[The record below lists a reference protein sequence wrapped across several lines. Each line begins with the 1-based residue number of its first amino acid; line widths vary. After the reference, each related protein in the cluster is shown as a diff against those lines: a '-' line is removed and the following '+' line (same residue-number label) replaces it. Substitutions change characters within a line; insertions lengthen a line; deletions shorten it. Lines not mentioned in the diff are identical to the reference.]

1 MSIKYMMRISTYA
14 PFHKLSLSVAISLA
28 LFGCG
33 ASSDEAT
40 TNSKPESPTSGDTLY
55 YAQDVIRQSTP
66 TNTFFVDLSNNMESS
81 DDSSVTLTTVTS
93 LNNSYDCNVV
103 SQNANGFTISA
114 QSAKVCDYR
123 YRVGAALPSDI
134 AMSSHSNYGE
144 ARISA
149 TSATSGDGFA
159 EATVR
164 AAVGESTEQLTPI
177 SGLTSSFT
185 SVQIDI
191 AKELGNAGYSLD
203 TSTYALAT
211 TVTLPNGDATN
222 STAIANTSTNTID
235 YTPGDGIPSGVERIL
250 YSYSDGS
257 SVLAGSID
265 IAVSTDTNSAPTA
278 ESRRKISYIDPDSG
292 DEVAK
297 IPYGKQLRFNVTD
310 LISDP
315 DGDTLHLV
323 DIYSFGATILIPN
336 DANNDGNLFN
346 DTEFDFTSTQ
356 PGETS
361 VSYVVSDGKG
371 GYATGILQGYVGNP
385 YEPIVSVNIY
395 LPPLMYADARDAEII
410 ATPQV
415 GNGTTA
421 LNGITTA
428 SHDWHTANSLCQAR
442 GARLPTAMELQSLYD
457 DGNTSGRLFTNHN
470 WPIDVNYWASDQGTS
485 GTSYHRSVNMAD
497 RVVSTNDVNSS
508 VRFTACVDETPPGY
522 PIKFLGDDIGN
533 DYLFDTR
540 INAQVTF
547 GCGFIVDSISQVG
560 GARIGGT
567 GGAQHTI
574 NVADIGR
581 VRALWGPTEF
591 GSGNDMSRL
600 FLYNKSGGLLLTCG
614 NKSYSGHY
622 SDEYT
627 LTADEQLTGFRATGD
642 SYLNG
647 LELWVDTE

>member
-1 MSIKYMMRISTYA
+1 MIKISTYSLFYK
-14 PFHKLSLSVAISLA
+14 PSLSVAVSFG
-28 LFGCG
+28 LFGCD

-40 TNSKPESPTSGDTLY
+40 TNSKPDSSISGSTLY
-55 YAQDVIRQSTP
+55 YAQDVIHQSTP
-66 TNTFFVDLSNNMESS
+66 TDTFFVNLSNSMESS
-81 DDSSVTLTTVTS
+81 DDSPVTLTTVMPLNDNYDCDVIS
-93 LNNSYDCNVV
+93 LNT
-103 SQNANGFTISA
+103 NGFTISA

-123 YRVGAALPSDI
+123 YRVGSAV
-134 AMSSHSNYGE
+134 SSSIPASSYSGSGE
-144 ARISA
+144 TRSSA

-164 AAVGESTEQLTPI
+164 AAVGESTEVLVPI
-177 SGLTSSFT
+177 SGVTSSFI
-185 SVQIDI
+185 SVPIDI
-191 AKELGNAGYSLD
+191 AKKLGNAGYSLD

-222 STAIANTSTNTID
+222 STAIVNTSTNTID
-235 YTPGDGIPSGVERIL
+235 YTPGDGIPSGVERVL
-250 YSYSDGS
+250 YTYSDGS

-278 ESRRKISYIDPDSG
+278 ESRRKTSYIDPDSG

-297 IPYGKQLRFNVTD
+297 IPYGKQLRFNVAD

-315 DGDTLHLV
+315 NGDTLHVV
-323 DIYSFGATILIPN
+323 DIYSFSATILIPN

-361 VSYVVSDGKG
+361 LSYVVSDGKG
-371 GYATGILQGYVGNP
+371 GYATGILQIYVGNP
-385 YEPIVSVNIY
+385 YEPIVSVDIY
-395 LPPLMYADARDAEII
+395 LPPLMYADAKDVEILS
-410 ATPQV
+410 TPQV
-415 GNGTTA
+415 GNGTTS
-421 LNGITTA
+421 LNGIITA
-428 SHDWHTANSLCQAR
+428 SHDWDTGNHLCQAK
-442 GARLPTAMELQSLYD
+442 GARLPTTTELQNLYD
-457 DGNTSGRLFTNHN
+457 DGNTSGGLFTNHN

-485 GTSYHRSVNMAD
+485 GISYHRSVNMAD
-497 RVVSTNDVNSS
+497 RVVSTNDINSS
-508 VRFTACVDETPPGY
+508 VRYTACIDETPPGY

-547 GCGFIVDSISQVG
+547 GCGYIVDSISQVG
-560 GARIGGT
+560 GAHIGGT
-567 GGAQHTI
+567 GGSKHTI

-600 FLYNKSGGLLLTCG
+600 YLYDKSGASLLTCG
-614 NKSYSGHY
+614 SKSYSGHT

-627 LTADEQLTGFRATGD
+627 LTTDEHLTSFRAAGD

-647 LELWVDTE
+647 IELWVDTE

>member
-1 MSIKYMMRISTYA
+1 MMRISTYA

-33 ASSDEAT
+33 GSNDEAT
-40 TNSKPESPTSGDTLY
+40 TNSKPESSTSGDTLY

-66 TNTFFVDLSNNMESS
+66 TNTFFVDLSNSMESS

-93 LNNSYDCNVV
+93 LNDNYDCNVV
-103 SQNANGFTISA
+103 SQNTNGFTISA

-123 YRVGAALPSDI
+123 YRIGATISSDI
-134 AMSSHSNYGE
+134 AMRSHNSSRE

-149 TSATSGDGFA
+149 TAATSGDGFA

-164 AAVGESTEQLTPI
+164 AAVGESTEQLIPI

-185 SVQIDI
+185 SVSINI
-191 AKELGNAGYSLD
+191 AEELGKAGYSLD
-203 TSTYALAT
+203 TNTYTLAT

-235 YTPGDGIPSGVERIL
+235 YTPGSGIPSGVERIL
-250 YSYSDGS
+250 YTYSDGS

-278 ESRRKISYIDPDSG
+278 ESRRKTSYIDPDSG

-297 IPYGKQLRFNVTD
+297 IPYGKQLRFNVAD
-310 LISDP
+310 LIEDP
-315 DGDTLHLV
+315 DGDTLHLIDV
-323 DIYSFGATILIPN
+323 YAFGATLVIPQ
-336 DANNDGNLFN
+336 DANNDGNAFN
-346 DTEFDFTSTQ
+346 DTEFDFSSEQ
-356 PGETS
+356 PGE
-361 VSYVVSDGKG
+361 VSLTYVVSDGKG
-371 GYATGILQGYVGNP
+371 GYATGVVQGYVGNP
-385 YEPIVSVNIY
+385 YEPIVSVDIY
-395 LPPLMYADARDAEII
+395 LPPLMYVDAKDAEIS

-415 GNGTTA
+415 GNGTTS

-428 SHDWHTANSLCQAR
+428 SHDWDTANYLCQAK
-442 GARLPTAMELQSLYD
+442 GARLPTTTELLNLYD
-457 DGNTSGRLFTNHN
+457 DGNTSGGLFTNHN

-485 GTSYHRSVNMAD
+485 GISYHRSVNMAN

-508 VRFTACVDETPPGY
+508 VRYTACIDETPPGY

-547 GCGFIVDSISQVG
+547 GCGYIVDSISQVG
-560 GARIGGT
+560 GAHIGGT
-567 GGAQHTI
+567 GGSKHII
-574 NVADIGR
+574 NVSDIGR

-591 GSGNDMSRL
+591 GTGNDMSRL
-600 FLYNKSGGLLLTCG
+600 YLYNKSGDLLLTCG
-614 NKSYSGHY
+614 SQSYSGHY

-627 LTADEQLTGFRATGD
+627 LTTDEILTGFRAAGD

>member
-1 MSIKYMMRISTYA
+1 MMRISTYA

-33 ASSDEAT
+33 GSNDEAT
-40 TNSKPESPTSGDTLY
+40 TNSKPESSTSGDTLY

-66 TNTFFVDLSNNMESS
+66 TNTFFVDLSNSMESS

-93 LNNSYDCNVV
+93 LNDNYDCNVV
-103 SQNANGFTISA
+103 SQNTNGFTISA

-123 YRVGAALPSDI
+123 YRIGATISSDI
-134 AMSSHSNYGE
+134 AMRSHNSSRE

-149 TSATSGDGFA
+149 TAATSGDGFA

-164 AAVGESTEQLTPI
+164 AAVGESTEQLIPI

-185 SVQIDI
+185 SVSINI
-191 AKELGNAGYSLD
+191 AEELGKAGYSLD
-203 TSTYALAT
+203 ANTYTLAT

-235 YTPGDGIPSGVERIL
+235 YTPGSGIPSGVERIL
-250 YSYSDGS
+250 YTYSDGS

-278 ESRRKISYIDPDSG
+278 ESRRKTSYIDPDSG

-297 IPYGKQLRFNVTD
+297 IPYGKQLRFNVAD
-310 LISDP
+310 LIEDP
-315 DGDTLHLV
+315 DGDTLHLIDV
-323 DIYSFGATILIPN
+323 YAFGATLVIPQ
-336 DANNDGNLFN
+336 DANNDGNAFN
-346 DTEFDFTSTQ
+346 DTEFDFSSEQ
-356 PGETS
+356 PGE
-361 VSYVVSDGKG
+361 VSLTYVVSDGKG
-371 GYATGILQGYVGNP
+371 GYATGVVQGYVGNP
-385 YEPIVSVNIY
+385 YEPIVSVDIY
-395 LPPLMYADARDAEII
+395 LPPLMYVDAKDAEIS

-415 GNGTTA
+415 GNGTTS
-421 LNGITTA
+421 LNGIITA
-428 SHDWHTANSLCQAR
+428 SHDWDTANYLCQAK
-442 GARLPTAMELQSLYD
+442 GARLPTTAELQNLYD
-457 DGNTSGRLFTNHN
+457 DGNTSGDLFTNHN
-470 WPIDVNYWASDQGTS
+470 WPIDLNYWASNQGTS
-485 GTSYHRSVNMAD
+485 GASYHHSVNMSNKTI
-497 RVVSTNDVNSS
+497 STNDVNSS
-508 VRFTACVDETPPGY
+508 VRYTACIDETPPGY
-522 PIKFLGDDIGN
+522 PIKFLGDDLGN

-547 GCGFIVDSISQVG
+547 GCGYIVDSISQVG
-560 GARIGGT
+560 GAHIGGT
-567 GGAQHTI
+567 GGNKHTI

-591 GSGNDMSRL
+591 GTGNDMSRL
-600 FLYNKSGGLLLTCG
+600 YLYNKSGGLLLTCG
-614 NKSYSGHY
+614 SQSYSGHY

-627 LTADEQLTGFRATGD
+627 LTTDEILTGFRAAGD